1 MIRPG
6 DPHERAGDPEGRSG
20 RAAGLAFDAVTVD
33 YGRSRVLSR
42 VSFTCPPG
50 SITGLFG
57 PNGAGKTTLLRL
69 ASGRARASRGR
80 VRYRGAA
87 DVSSAAV
94 RGDIGWLGHDPGIY
108 PELTAA
114 ENLRFF
120 ATLHGVADP
129 EARVA
134 EALDR
139 ARLRDRAADP
149 VGRFSRGMRQRIGLE
164 RALIA
169 GPRVVLLDEPFTG
182 LDEASS
188 QALLTRLGEL
198 RDGGAIVLLST
209 HDPGRLADLLDAAVV
224 LRGGRLVAHLSG
236 GPGLAAAIEAASSA
250 PAGEARI
257 EPGSEPGRE
266 PGREP
271 GLDPG
276 ERAGFA
282 LRRFVRVAGLV
293 AHKDAMV
300 ELRSRELAVTTLFFA
315 VVAVLVFAFAFVQ
328 DGQAPLEAP
337 AGILWVTMLFAGTL
351 ALARTFDRE
360 QAHQTLSALLS
371 APVDRAAIYVGKVLG
386 LVVLLGVVLAV
397 VVPLVGLLFQA
408 SFWRVPLLFVGIVA
422 GGVVGLVAVGS
433 LFAAMLVRTRSRDV
447 LLPVLLY
454 PMVVP
459 VLLAGVRGTAALLQP
474 VPDRA
479 VATMWLSILV
489 SYDVVFTT
497 LALWVFDAV
506 TAED

>member
-1 MIRPG
+1 MIVPG
-6 DPHERAGDPEGRSG
+6 DPDR
-20 RAAGLAFDAVTVD
+20 LAFDAVTVD

-42 VSFTCPPG
+42 VSFACRAG
-50 SITGLFG
+50 SLTGIFG

-80 VRYRGAA
+80 VVYGEGAGA
-87 DVSSAAV
+87 PSAAM
-94 RGDIGWLGHDPGIY
+94 RGRIGWLGHDPGLY

-120 ATLHGVADP
+120 AALHGVADP
-129 EARVA
+129 ETRVA
-134 EALDR
+134 QALDR
-139 ARLRDRAADP
+139 ARLSDRAGDP

-169 GPRVVLLDEPFTG
+169 APRVVLLDEPFTG
-182 LDEASS
+182 LDEVSS
-188 QALLTRLGEL
+188 QLLLSRLAAL
-198 RDGGAIVLLST
+198 RDSGAIVLLST
-209 HDPGRLADLLDAAVV
+209 HDPARIEGLLDAAIV
-224 LRGGRLVAHLSG
+224 LRGGRVIAHLPA
-236 GPGLAAAIEAASSA
+236 GPRLAVAIAAAIAAAQAPASSA
-250 PAGEARI
+250 RVASDITADALSDAGPDAPDAPARQVDARQ
-257 EPGSEPGRE
+257 
-266 PGREP
+266 P
-271 GLDPG
+271 GLG
-276 ERAGFA
+276 ATVGSF
-282 LRRFVRVAGLV
+282 LRVAGLV
-293 AHKDAMV
+293 AHKDALV
-300 ELRSRELAVTTLFFA
+300 ELRSRELALTTLFFA
-315 VVAVLVFAFAFVQ
+315 VVAVLVFAFAFVA
-328 DGQAPLEAP
+328 DSQAPREAP
-337 AGILWVTMLFAGTL
+337 AGILWVTTLFAGTL
-351 ALARTFDRE
+351 ALARAFDRE

-371 APVDRAAIYVGKVLG
+371 APVDRAAIYAGKVLG
-386 LVVLLGVVLAV
+386 LVALLAVVLAIV
-397 VVPLVGLLFQA
+397 IPLVGLLFEA
-408 SFWRVPLLFVGIVA
+408 SFWRAPGLFLGIVA

-474 VPDRA
+474 APDRA

-489 SYDVVFTT
+489 SYDAVFMT